1 MKKRWKSIL
10 IAASLIL
17 GQFAGLAIPMKAEAA
32 TTYRYTLYR
41 YKDLVDT
48 EYKTTTSSTSP
59 GDGWVF
65 IDTSTV
71 YGAWGNWSGWGRT
84 PIEPSDTVDVEKRYV
99 PDVTKTQW
107 NYSKWSQYNSATS
120 GGYSGPYEGYWSG
133 IYCGYYIERGWSDSP
148 LNLREDQGGGILLY
162 GPSGDT
168 WYNETTR
175 SVVTDPAHYEYRY
188 RTRSKTIYYNWKK
201 DIWGDWSSWST
212 AYVSSSDTRKV
223 ETTSVSGIK
232 ITSDYFPDANFRAV
246 VSSYDTDGDG
256 ILSVNEASK
265 VTDLNLNNKGI
276 SSLNGIEYFSALTS
290 LDCNDNYLESL
301 DVSGLPELDL
311 LDCSNN
317 RLSSLTLG
325 SGLLGVSCN
334 GNQLTELD
342 LSDAS
347 SLLLLNC
354 SDNQLTE
361 LNIGNNRQLQ
371 ELECEDNP
379 IRLVDFRNSS
389 PLKSYCSFPEDTI
402 VVWTDADTGWK
413 EIGDQTYY
421 IVDEETTPKD
431 SHLATGW
438 TTIDGVDYLFT
449 GTGTQ
454 VPGAIRMSDVVVT
467 PSSVSMTEWDQVKLT
482 ATPTPSSISA
492 DSLVWTS
499 GNDNVVKVDA
509 SGNLT
514 AVAPG
519 FTYVTVTSEYEG
531 SASYRV
537 PVTVRPIL
545 SLDQDEVVLGEGGED
560 TIEITRNTDQI
571 SSVSCTSNDPNI
583 ATVTLS
589 GTDTDSILIQA
600 QDFGSTEI
608 SILVVGKNGK
618 TCEYTVTVEVLTE
631 EIDTD
636 VKKLSFLLNGE
647 TVSDQI
653 SLELK
658 NSDPEGNSFQLEPV
672 LTRTDGTEVS
682 IPDSVLNTDGK
693 VVRLVWKSSDNSV
706 ANVRNG
712 LVSLVGFSSNPISIT
727 ASVRGMDVNAE
738 AQILV
743 SREPVQLERVLF
755 ANQSEILSIGDS
767 KELDFQ
773 IDPKNADD
781 AEIIWVS
788 EDPDIVSVPNE
799 NFAKIIAVSG
809 GSTTVSAIQV
819 STGEVMGSVRVS
831 VRSPEPPKV
840 SFIVMGTG
848 TAAKSGDGYVYTNQ
862 NPLADGGI
870 LELPHGQAQSVF
882 LRTMINSDADM
893 KELDITKESGAT
905 GDAEAVDV
913 TEVFPGLEDSNRI
926 FRIDA
931 NRVGDTKFTI
941 SAMDGSD
948 ITTSFTVRVVPKDE
962 WITDATGTKH
972 YTGTKQDVGWSTI
985 SGKRY
990 YFNSDGNKVTGW
1002 LTLSGKT
1009 YLLGTDGAL
1018 CTGWRTAGST
1028 KYYFGADGAMYTGWK
1043 QISGKMYYFG
1053 SNGLMYTKWNKIGQ
1067 KWYYFGTDGE
1077 RRTGWKQINKKF
1089 YYFGTDGV
1097 MRTGWK
1103 NLNKSWYYFGTDGV
1117 KRTGWAKVGKKWYF
1131 FDKKSGVR
1139 KNGWVKDGKKWY
1151 FLEKKSS
1158 TMKTGWLRDGKKWY
1172 FFDKKSGA
1180 MKTGWLKS
1188 GKKWYYFNKS
1198 GAMVTGNVKIGKTNY
1213 SFSSS
1218 GEWIP

>member
-41 YKDLVDT
+41 YKDLVGT

-59 GDGWVF
+59 GDGWVL

-71 YGAWGNWSGWGRT
+71 YGSWGNWSGWSRT
-84 PIEPSDTVDVEKRYV
+84 AVSSSDTRDVKTASGIELGRYKRMSDYAQEDH
-99 PDVTKTQW
+99 PM
-107 NYSKWSQYNSATS
+107 S
-120 GGYSGPYEGYWSG
+120 GYDLEQRDFPLSEINHADPFQWSG
-133 IYCGYYIERGWSDSP
+133 SITQRWMCDYYYVGGNTQC
-148 LNLREDQGGGILLY
+148 LYHNAQGRYWTWEGTLY
-162 GPSGDT
+162 S
-168 WYNETTR
+168 
-175 SVVTDPAHYEYRY
+175 YRD
-188 RTRSKTIYYNWKK
+188 RSKTYNYRWKK
-201 DIWGDWSSWST
+201 ETWGDWSSWST

-232 ITSDYFPDANFRAV
+232 ISSDYFPDANFRAV

-265 VTDLNLNNKGI
+265 VTSLNLNNKGI
-276 SSLNGIEYFSALTS
+276 SSLTGIEYFSNLTDLS
-290 LDCNDNYLESL
+290 CNVNYLESL
-301 DVSGLPELDL
+301 DVSGLPELHM

-325 SGLLGVSCN
+325 RGILGVSCN
-334 GNQLTELD
+334 GNQLMELD

-347 SLLLLNC
+347 SLLLLDC

-371 ELECEDNP
+371 KLKCEDNP
-379 IRLVDFRNSS
+379 IRLVDFRNAS
-389 PLKSYCSFPEDTI
+389 PLKGMCNFPEDTI

-413 EIGDQTYY
+413 EILDQTYY

-449 GTGTQ
+449 EAGEQ

-482 ATPTPSSISA
+482 ATPTPSSVSA

-499 GNDNVVKVDA
+499 GNDNVVKVDD

-571 SSVSCTSNDPNI
+571 SSITYLSKDTNI
-583 ATVTLS
+583 ATVTE
-589 GTDTDSILIQA
+589 TDTDTILIQA
-600 QDFGSTEI
+600 NDFGKTEI
-608 SILVVGKNGK
+608 ILTVNGKNGK
-618 TCEYTVTVEVLTE
+618 TYEYTIIVEVLTE

-636 VKKLSFLLNGE
+636 VKALSFLLNGE

-658 NSDPEGNSFQLEPV
+658 NSDPEGNSFRLEPV
-672 LTRTDGTEVS
+672 LTRTDGTEIS
-682 IPDSVLNTDGK
+682 ISDSVLNTDGK

-738 AQILV
+738 AEILV

-831 VRSPEPPKV
+831 VRSPEPSKV

-848 TAAKSGDGYVYTNQ
+848 TAAKSSDGYVYTNQ

-913 TEVFPGLEDSNRI
+913 TEAFPGLEDSNRI

-941 SAMDGSD
+941 SSMDGSD

-1077 RRTGWKQINKKF
+1077 RRTGWKQINKKY

-1151 FLEKKSS
+1151 FLEKKTS
-1158 TMKTGWLRDGKKWY
+1158 TRKTGWLRDGKKWY